1 MSDIKFIKNRIVE
14 LRNVLGLKQYQF
26 AEKLGVTNTAVCAW
40 ESGRR
45 NLTEQ
50 MILSI
55 CREFHVNYL
64 WLKEGTG
71 DMFSGSPETIIEELA
86 EEYDLDDMDK
96 KIMEKYLELP
106 REQRQAITK
115 YFRSIFLD
123 E

>member
-1 MSDIKFIKNRIVE
+1 MNNRLKE
-14 LRNVLGLKQYQF
+14 LRKTLGITLEEFGKRV
-26 AEKLGVTNTAVCAW
+26 GVTRSAV
-40 ESGRR
+40 GRIEKGER

-71 DMFSGSPETIIEELA
+71 DMFSDTPETIIEELA